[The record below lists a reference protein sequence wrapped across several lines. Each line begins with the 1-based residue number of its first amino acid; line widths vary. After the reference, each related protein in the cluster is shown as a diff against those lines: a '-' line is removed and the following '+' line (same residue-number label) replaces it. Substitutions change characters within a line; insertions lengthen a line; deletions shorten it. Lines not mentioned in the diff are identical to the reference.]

1 MTDSPSTTQ
10 IDTLLET
17 YELKDELRTGW
28 ELREIENPE
37 SVAAHTWGTAVLCL
51 LFADDAGVDPGR
63 AVSMALVHDL
73 AEARTGD
80 VATRAENVSQDIE
93 QEQKEQHEREV
104 MIDFVDSFDAPRFM
118 ALWESYEA
126 RETPLARFVKD
137 MDLIDNC
144 LQALKYERQ
153 QRYDENKDNENFAEY
168 DRLDEFFATAEPRLR
183 TEIGTDLFG
192 MIHTRYER
200 QLSHSDHSEYTP

>member
-1 MTDSPSTTQ
+1 MTDSPSTAQ
-10 IDTLLET
+10 LDTLLEV

-28 ELREIENPE
+28 ELRGIENPE

-51 LFADDAGVDPGR
+51 LFADEADLDPNK

-80 VATRAENVSQDIE
+80 VATRAEPESQNIE
-93 QEQKEQHEREV
+93 REQKEQREREV
-104 MIDFVDSFDAPRFM
+104 MTDFVASFDAPHFM
-118 ALWESYEA
+118 ALWESYET
-126 RETPLARFVKD
+126 RESPLARFVKD

-153 QRYDENKDNENFAEY
+153 QRYDKNEDNEHFAEY
-168 DRLDEFFATAEPRLR
+168 DRLDEFFATAQPRLR
-183 TEIGTDLFG
+183 TEIGNDLFDV
-192 MIHTRYER
+192 IHARYEHR
-200 QLSHSDHSEYTP
+200 LNHSDPPE